1 MENEEHCDFVKL
13 REALLRINV
22 DALRERTH
30 NVLYEVYRRD
40 RLREMNMKDGDC
52 GAKMMEAFQQVEFKL
67 KVCFLFYEKLFNTP
81 CHDTFMASIET
92 RNRKF

>member
-30 NVLYEVYRRD
+30 KALYENYRRD
-40 RLREMNMKDGDC
+40 RLREMKMKDGDT
-52 GAKMMEAFQQVEFKL
+52 GPKIAEAFQMVRRAQ
-67 KVCFLFYEKLFNTP
+67 
-81 CHDTFMASIET
+81 
-92 RNRKF
+92 